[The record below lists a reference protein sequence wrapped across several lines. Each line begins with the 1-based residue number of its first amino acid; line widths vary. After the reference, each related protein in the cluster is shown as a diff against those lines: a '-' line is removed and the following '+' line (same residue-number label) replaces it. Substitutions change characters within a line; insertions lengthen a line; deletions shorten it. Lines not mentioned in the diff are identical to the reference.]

1 MRSIIHTNYNSH
13 NTFGSRLRA
22 YRESKGIKVY
32 DISRKLIENDKRR
45 NNQIIDKSLLDS
57 FRRTYA
63 KWERDISFPD
73 IIQVDILC
81 NVLDCDFDFLMCKI
95 DTPRKYVHDVKQIIG
110 LSDES
115 ISILANAY
123 EESKPTEF
131 SHNID
136 VSKLSNLAK
145 QMFKETD
152 ERRSS
157 VYKEKLSVIDFIIKN
172 GEDTRFLWHMYMY
185 LFSDFTVENE
195 SDISLYNTLDL
206 IDKNSG
212 YTIHFDPSIA
222 KEALLTKITYQ
233 LQKWKEEIEKSN
245 H

>member
-1 MRSIIHTNYNSH
+1 MRNVIHTNCNNH

-57 FRRTYA
+57 FRRTYS

-95 DTPRKYVHDVKQIIG
+95 DTPRKCVHDVKQVIG

-115 ISILANAY
+115 ISILADTFKKTKQSYWLQNCG
-123 EESKPTEF
+123 
-131 SHNID
+131 NIPEGTLEGH
-136 VSKLSNLAK
+136 KNLAYINTLSH
-145 QMFKETD
+145 KE
-152 ERRSS
+152 R
-157 VYKEKLSVIDFIIKN
+157 LSIIDFIIKN
-172 GEDTRFLWHMYMY
+172 NENNDFLSYMQMY
-185 LFSDFTVENE
+185 LFSDFIIENE
-195 SDISLYNTLDL
+195 YNSVELM
-206 IDKNSG
+206 DKHNG
-212 YTIHFDPSIA
+212 YTVHLNPNFL
-222 KEALLTKITYQ
+222 KESLLSRITFQ